1 MTTDI
6 TIGVLVPIDGATPTT
21 PPEARPIG
29 RSALMLAKR
38 GINVIFGDTAN
49 NSNMSGHRA
58 IPGGWEQVSDVPVK
72 AVHDRYP
79 SQLRGAQWTA
89 IQQGLVGVPM
99 GNPMDFTMF
108 CRDKLLC
115 QTRLE
120 EHGIRMPKVEGDPA
134 LFAARIDEWKTAF
147 FKPRFGAL
155 GIGVRHVQPGDPISS
170 TCQGVIPNTPD
181 PAILQQAVPPPA
193 GWAGRSVRVL
203 IQRTTENGWF
213 TGVPVVRQSR
223 NDFVVNAAR
232 GAEIAAG
239 SQILAPNL
247 LRTISTEVERICEAL
262 DHMPEAHNMVEAG
275 IDLVI
280 DNKERVWLI
289 EINSRPR
296 GRLELLA
303 GSQPESFQDLHVAVC
318 ARPIEVL
325 AQRE

>member
-1 MTTDI
+1 
-6 TIGVLVPIDGATPTT
+6 
-21 PPEARPIG
+21 
-29 RSALMLAKR
+29 
-38 GINVIFGDTAN
+38 
-49 NSNMSGHRA
+49 
-58 IPGGWEQVSDVPVK
+58 
-72 AVHDRYP
+72 
-79 SQLRGAQWTA
+79 
-89 IQQGLVGVPM
+89 
-99 GNPMDFTMF
+99 
-108 CRDKLLC
+108 
-115 QTRLE
+115 
-120 EHGIRMPKVEGDPA
+120 
-134 LFAARIDEWKTAF
+134 
-147 FKPRFGAL
+147 PRFGAL

-318 ARPIEVL
+318 ARPI
-325 AQRE
+325 